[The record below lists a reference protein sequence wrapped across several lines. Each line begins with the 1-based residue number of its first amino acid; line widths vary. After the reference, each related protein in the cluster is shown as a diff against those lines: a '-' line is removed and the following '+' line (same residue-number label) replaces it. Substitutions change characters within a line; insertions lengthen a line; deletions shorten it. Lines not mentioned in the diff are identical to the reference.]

1 MQDKLKRDPTKD
13 ELLNI
18 AKIISWNIWQMDGL
32 TFTIP
37 YENAVERTEQMN
49 LFDDAGEEK
58 TTYCIIRD
66 WRAKKNNVFKDLL
79 ERGKNNE

>member
-37 YENAVERTEQMN
+37 YENVVERTEQIN
-49 LFDDAGEEK
+49 LFDDEGEEK
-58 TTYCIIRD
+58 TAYCIIKD

-79 ERGKNNE
+79 KRGKNNE